1 MTVRDDSV
9 IIDCLG
15 VADTELSDHRTVFC
29 SLSARKPDRVKQKVT
44 SRNLRRID
52 PTRFQTDVS
61 RVASSLAECPDCEL
75 LEEFNASLRNV
86 LDRNA
91 PLVTRTVTARP
102 SAPWI
107 TEEVKAAKCNLR
119 KAEMRWCS
127 IGLSVR
133 KQIFIEQ
140 RNVKKQT
147 NKNNEYFFLLNVNT
161 FARNCQSVIQ
171 ASQYG
176 LNNELLGNSESSVF
190 PSDVPESELPDH
202 FCSFFDQKIASICI
216 ELDS

>member
-1 MTVRDDSV
+1 M
-9 IIDCLG
+9 
-15 VADTELSDHRTVFC
+15 
-29 SLSARKPDRVKQKVT
+29 

-91 PLVTRTVTARP
+91 PLVTQTVTARP
-102 SAPWI
+102 SAPWN

-119 KAEMRWCS
+119 TAERLWRS
-127 IGLSVR
+127 GGLTVH

-140 RNVKKQT
+140 RNGR
-147 NKNNEYFFLLNVNT
+147 
-161 FARNCQSVIQ
+161 AR
-171 ASQYG
+171 G
-176 LNNELLGNSESSVF
+176 GGEEWRLSERKGY
-190 PSDVPESELPDH
+190 LMYN
-202 FCSFFDQKIASICI
+202 
-216 ELDS
+216 